1 MFFGTKTCV
10 CVCVCGGGLCPR
22 NFCFG
27 GATYPLP
34 LLRRLWGGTSKLTK
48 KRPRWVIKMQLSQM
62 FWGGRQVDAHA
73 QWIGKQS
80 FAHSRPQC
88 LRVQSC
94 AEELW
99 GRDCRSQ
106 WFLSLRSVEC
116 GLEKPLFAGF
126 TLPIFGLVK
135 LRYPS
140 CLVLCCQ
147 SERLKCFLRRNLFKV
162 FLRGRFLK
170 YLGSSSV

>member
-1 MFFGTKTCV
+1 
-10 CVCVCGGGLCPR
+10 
-22 NFCFG
+22 
-27 GATYPLP
+27 
-34 LLRRLWGGTSKLTK
+34 
-48 KRPRWVIKMQLSQM
+48 M
-62 FWGGRQVDAHA
+62 FWRGRQVNAHA

-80 FAHSRPQC
+80 FAHSRLQC
-88 LRVQSC
+88 LRVPSC

-106 WFLSLRSVEC
+106 WFLSLRSVAC
-116 GLEKPLFAGF
+116 GLEKPLLAGL

-140 CLVLCCQ
+140 CLALCWQ

-162 FLRGRFLK
+162 FLRGRFEIFGVI
-170 YLGSSSV
+170 LGVKTCEVFLCFITIDISWLYCVDFSVASLY